1 MARPRRSG
9 IVALL
14 LLTNLV
20 GCGKSSTGPRPHVPA
35 PQDYYVAF
43 PANLDLTRDAAL
55 SLKITGVPATDGTV
69 TVPGQGYAVA
79 FTTDAAGLATV
90 TLPDTVMLNAWDSV
104 MARGVI
110 VHTDDDAT
118 VLAISDKPG
127 SMHPAAPFPA
137 TALGLHYRVMSAG
150 GGSAVRGSF
159 LALVGTQDL
168 TTVTIQPTAN
178 AGTHTATVPF
188 QVTLDRGDAYQLEAT
203 DSLGDL
209 TGTDVLADKP
219 IAAFGGHI
227 LGQVPPLT
235 GFAGLLWTALP
246 PASAVTGATFLA
258 FPFNHRTGYR
268 LRVLGLQN
276 GTNLSASGISGLA
289 TTLNAGQLSEARTTT
304 AASITTS
311 QPVLV
316 AQLAEG
322 NSADTV
328 SGADPCFTLLPPV
341 SGFQTTYLF
350 APPTNQ
356 VGTLR
361 VNLVVPASATG
372 TITVNGAPVSSG
384 GFTPIGA
391 SGYSGQSV
399 TLTAPVNTIAS
410 SGASF
415 GAVVYGWDAPGGYNG
430 FCFAPRAGY

>member
-1 MARPRRSG
+1 MARSSRPG

-20 GCGKSSTGPRPHVPA
+20 GCGKDSAGPQPHVPL

-43 PANLDLTRDAAL
+43 PANVDLTQDASL
-55 SLKITGVPATDGTV
+55 SLKITGVPATNGTV
-69 TVPGQGYAVA
+69 TVPGQGYAAA

-90 TLPDTVMLNAWDSV
+90 ALPDTVMLNAWDSV

-118 VLAISDKPG
+118 VLAISDKAG
-127 SMHPAAPFPA
+127 SMHPAAPLPA
-137 TALGLHYRVMSAG
+137 TALGLHYRVMSAS

-178 AGTHTATVPF
+178 AGTHAATVPF

-209 TGTDVLADKP
+209 TGTDVMADKP
-219 IAAFGGHI
+219 LAVFGGHI

-235 GFAGLLWTALP
+235 NFSGLLWTALP
-246 PASAVTGATFLA
+246 PTSVTGTTFIA
-258 FPFNHRTGYR
+258 RPFSHRTGYR

-276 GTNLSASGISGLA
+276 GTNLTATGISGLA

-304 AASITTS
+304 AALIITS

-328 SGADPCFTLLPPV
+328 SGADPCFTLLPPT
-341 SGFQTTYLF
+341 SGFQTRYLF
-350 APPTNQ
+350 AAPTNQ

-372 TITVNGAPVSSG
+372 AITINGAPVSSG
-384 GFTPIGA
+384 GFTQIGT

-399 TLTAPVNTIAS
+399 TLTAPINTIAS
-410 SGASF
+410 SGANF
-415 GAVVYGWDAPGGYNG
+415 GTVVYGWDAPGGYTG